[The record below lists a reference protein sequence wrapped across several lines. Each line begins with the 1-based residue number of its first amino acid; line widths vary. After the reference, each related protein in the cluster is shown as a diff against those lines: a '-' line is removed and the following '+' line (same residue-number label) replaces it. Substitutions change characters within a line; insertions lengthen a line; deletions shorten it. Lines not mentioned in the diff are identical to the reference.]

1 MDFEDLV
8 NTPRKIRM
16 LSISV
21 AFLLAFP
28 IYFQIM
34 PSLIDNEMM
43 GGGSSGPS
51 GKWTVGFVETP
62 ITMQES
68 QVLGDGDTHDTFF
81 DVMTE
86 LDIGYIELDVDCND
100 NDDPGPGFTDSV
112 DGSSDVSGAE
122 GEFEDQEAGGPC
134 SGGDSGFTMRWDVT
148 HNYTGQNIT
157 VEDMSE
163 GQIRSMWNDGGLG
176 DGTWAA
182 TITADISTAPIV
194 GGFVDSDEEYD
205 ITWTA
210 MTYELVLEPVVE
222 VET

>member
-1 MDFEDLV
+1 
-8 NTPRKIRM
+8 M

-28 IYFQIM
+28 SYFQIM
-34 PSLIDNEMM
+34 PSLIDDEMM

-100 NDDPGPGFTDSV
+100 NDDPGPGFTDNAQCFTGRQV
-112 DGSSDVSGAE
+112 EGDAVHGPHDAILGIELHLQVSD
-122 GEFEDQEAGGPC
+122 
-134 SGGDSGFTMRWDVT
+134 
-148 HNYTGQNIT
+148 
-157 VEDMSE
+157 
-163 GQIRSMWNDGGLG
+163 L
-176 DGTWAA
+176 
-182 TITADISTAPIV
+182 
-194 GGFVDSDEEYD
+194 
-205 ITWTA
+205 
-210 MTYELVLEPVVE
+210 
-222 VET
+222 